1 MKNKLLLF
9 ATILLLLCCAIP
21 AAASPFTFQG
31 STYELIKDKG
41 ISWDE
46 ANAKAIAA
54 GGHLATI
61 TSSAENEFIK
71 NTFFKQ
77 DNNAYWL
84 GAFQS
89 GDENRQSPTANWQ
102 WVTGEEW
109 NYTDWSNKEPNN
121 AGRMNEIH
129 LSADARYDYKWN
141 DEDSAVKQQ
150 ITGYVIEKPSA
161 TSPTPIPGAIW
172 LLGTSIV
179 GLLGFKH
186 KFNK

>member
-1 MKNKLLLF
+1 MTKKFLLF
-9 ATILLLLCCAIP
+9 AITLLLICFAVP
-21 AAASPFTFQG
+21 AAASPFAFQG

-61 TSSAENEFIK
+61 TSSAENEFLK
-71 NTFFKQ
+71 QTFFTK
-77 DNNAYWL
+77 DKNAYWL
-84 GAFQS
+84 GAFQT
-89 GDENRQSPTANWQ
+89 GDENKQTPTANWQ

-109 NYTDWSNKEPNN
+109 NFTNWSSKEPNN
-121 AGRMNEIH
+121 SGMNEIH
-129 LSADARYDYKWN
+129 LSADSRFEYKWN
-141 DEDSAVKQQ
+141 DEDSAVKQM
-150 ITGYVIEKPSA
+150 ITGYVIETPSG

-172 LLGTSIV
+172 LLGTSIA
-179 GLLGFKH
+179 GLLGFKR